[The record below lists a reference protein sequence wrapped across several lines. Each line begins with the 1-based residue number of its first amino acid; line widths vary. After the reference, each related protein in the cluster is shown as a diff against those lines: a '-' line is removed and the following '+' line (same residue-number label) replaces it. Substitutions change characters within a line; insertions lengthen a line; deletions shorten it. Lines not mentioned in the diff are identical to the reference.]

1 MFSLPAGWNMAG
13 SGLKGAEE
21 YHITFQYVSMFFGII
36 IRMFFSEHNPPHFH
50 AEYQGTEGI
59 FSFEGKMLQGNIK
72 SAIALRLIKE
82 WAVLRKPELEENW
95 KNISEKVGINKIEPL
110 H

>member
-1 MFSLPAGWNMAG
+1 MLF
-13 SGLKGAEE
+13 
-21 YHITFQYVSMFFGII
+21 VSMFFGII

-59 FSFEGKMLQGNIK
+59 FNFEGEMLRGNIK
-72 SAIALRLIKE
+72 SATALRLIRE
-82 WAVLRKPELEENW
+82 WAILRNAELNENW
-95 KNISEKVGINKIEPL
+95 RNISEKVSINKIEPL